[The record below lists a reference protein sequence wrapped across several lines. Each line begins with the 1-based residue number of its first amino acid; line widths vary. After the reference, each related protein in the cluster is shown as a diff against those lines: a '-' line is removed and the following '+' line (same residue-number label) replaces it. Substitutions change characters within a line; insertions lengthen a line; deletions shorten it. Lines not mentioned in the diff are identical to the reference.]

1 MESNRNLSSASREAL
16 QKSAVWSRYL
26 AIISIVTLGLSVL
39 QTVIGLM
46 KGVGSMASSILG
58 LIISGVITFV
68 MANNLLKF
76 SSFTKSS
83 MDTGDASQLNEGFYH
98 LKIYFTIMG
107 VLCIIILSL
116 GVLGLLIGLL
126 VAAVN

>member
-26 AIISIVTLGLSVL
+26 AIISIVALGLSVL
-39 QTVIGLM
+39 QTIIGIM

-83 MDTGDASQLNEGFYH
+83 LDTGDSSQLNEGFYH

-116 GVLGLLIGLL
+116 GALGLLIGLL

>member
-1 MESNRNLSSASREAL
+1 MISYGIKSKFKFSLTGSLA
-16 QKSAVWSRYL
+16 KSAVWSRYL

-107 VLCIIILSL
+107 CYASSFYRWVHS
-116 GVLGLLIGLL
+116 
-126 VAAVN
+126 AF